1 MIVKITLEDCYLDT
15 CKMRDYII
23 HNQIKLDSVIF
34 KDVLHNLELNRDTI
48 TNMNMIPNSK
58 SLDVEILANID
69 DDKKIMMGDSTLNP
83 HLIYFKITDIND
95 ELILHKYDI
104 RDIQKVNNIDIEVTA
119 IMDIA
124 TSKEYFD
131 YQKRD
136 FYNLFDTEMY
146 SLYR

>member
-1 MIVKITLEDCYLDT
+1 MIVKITLQDCYLDT

-34 KDVLHNLELNRDTI
+34 KDVLHNLELNREMI
-48 TNMNMIPNSK
+48 NNNGRIPNTK

-69 DDKKIMMGDSTLNP
+69 DSKKIMIEDRTLNP
-83 HLIYFKITDIND
+83 HLNYFKITDIND

-104 RDIQKVNNIDIEVTA
+104 RDIEKVNNVDIEVTA

-136 FYNLFDTEMY
+136 FYDLFDTEMY

>member
-1 MIVKITLEDCYLDT
+1 MIVKITLQDCYLDT

-34 KDVLHNLELNRDTI
+34 KDVLHNLELDRESI
-48 TNMNMIPNSK
+48 ASMNMIPNSK
-58 SLDVEILANID
+58 SLDVEILANVEEG
-69 DDKKIMMGDSTLNP
+69 KNIMVGDSTLNP

-104 RDIQKVNNIDIEVTA
+104 RDIQKINDVDLEVSA
-119 IMDIA
+119 CMNIA
-124 TSKEYFD
+124 TREEYFD

-136 FYNLFDTEMY
+136 FYNAFDTEMY
-146 SLYR
+146 SIYR